1 MKNKILE
8 KSKSFYISLKTPD
21 EIEKYAKMM
30 QSNSSDEVEKYA
42 KMMQSNSSDNCL
54 CHYNVALLNHF
65 RIATD

>member
-21 EIEKYAKMM
+21 EVEKYAKMM